1 MPRTPWQTKLSVTHT
16 LEKKSDPPIT
26 YLMIFYFKLP
36 NFSLL
41 KNFKKSTKIIW
52 VSLYVFSLFVIVER
66 EVDKQKR
73 HFIVLNRIKRYFVVL
88 FIM

>member
-41 KNFKKSTKIIW
+41 KNFKKSNKNYLS
-52 VSLYVFSLFVIVER
+52 VSVCIQSFFYCR
-66 EVDKQKR
+66 KR
-73 HFIVLNRIKRYFVVL
+73 GR
-88 FIM
+88 